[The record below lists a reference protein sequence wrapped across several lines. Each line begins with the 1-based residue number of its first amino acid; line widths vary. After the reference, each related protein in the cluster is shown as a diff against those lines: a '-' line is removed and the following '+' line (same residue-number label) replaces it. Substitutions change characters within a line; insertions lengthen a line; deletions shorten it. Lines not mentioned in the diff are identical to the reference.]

1 MAKERIYYL
10 DFIKALSIFM
20 VVLMHCVT
28 YSASAGSLEWNL
40 CVLLESITKFCI
52 PVFVMVSGVFML
64 DEDKHISIKTLYFKY
79 VFRFVVAYIF
89 WSGAYSLYSSNLL
102 YHFDIEHI
110 KSFINNFIMG
120 HFHLW
125 YLWMLIGMYISL
137 PLLKRIASDYNT
149 LKYFIIIVFVASSVV
164 PFFDSVI
171 GTNYIA
177 IIDNKLFLNINVYAS
192 MLMAGYYIY
201 RYPEKIRLLSTK
213 LLIIM
218 SAITIIITMVLTI
231 FTKDLE
237 IYFED
242 YMPLNII
249 YGACVL
255 ALMQRTKLS
264 DKFKNIITLV
274 SNNSFGIFLVHV
286 FVIYIYNEFIT
297 FQMNSVLGSVVK
309 AITVFVISLGFSI
322 ALKRIPFIGKY
333 IA

>member
-1 MAKERIYYL
+1 MAKERVYYL

-28 YSASAGSLEWNL
+28 YSAPAGSLEWNL
-40 CVLLESITKFCI
+40 CVLIESITKFCI

-64 DEDKHISIKTLYFKY
+64 DEDKEISIKTLYIKY

-89 WSGAYSLYSSNLL
+89 WSGAYALYSSELLFNLD
-102 YHFDIEHI
+102 FQHI
-110 KSFINNFIMG
+110 KMFINDFIAG

-125 YLWMLIGMYISL
+125 YLWMLIGMYIGL

-149 LKYFIIIVFVASSVV
+149 LKYFIIIVFIASSVV
-164 PFFDSVI
+164 PFLDSVI

-192 MLMAGYYIY
+192 MLMTGYYIY
-201 RYPEKIRLLSTK
+201 RYPEKIRRLSTK
-213 LLIIM
+213 LLIIV
-218 SAITIIITMVLTI
+218 SIITIIITMVLTI

-237 IYFED
+237 TYFED

-249 YGACVL
+249 YGACVI
-255 ALMQRTKLS
+255 ALVSRAEFS

-297 FQMNSVLGSVVK
+297 FQMNSVLGSIVK
-309 AITVFVISLGFSI
+309 AIVVFALSLGFSMV
-322 ALKRIPFIGKY
+322 LKRIPFIGKY